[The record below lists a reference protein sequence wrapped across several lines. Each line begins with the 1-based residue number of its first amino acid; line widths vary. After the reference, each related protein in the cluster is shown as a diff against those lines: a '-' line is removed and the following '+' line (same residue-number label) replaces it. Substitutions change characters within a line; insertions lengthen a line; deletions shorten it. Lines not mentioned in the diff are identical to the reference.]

1 MRNDPLR
8 RCATTL
14 CEVNY
19 AIKWQANEHF
29 GLETE
34 MIGIIRFAA
43 WWKCQS
49 GPCLLSG
56 PGDMLFKLAD
66 FHYCSGHGPTVAAAQ
81 KSHLGRVKALVV
93 G

>member
-19 AIKWQANEHF
+19 AIEWQANEHF

-34 MIGIIRFAA
+34 MIGIIRFSA

-56 PGDMLFKLAD
+56 PGDMLFWPTSTIAAD
-66 FHYCSGHGPTVAAAQ
+66 MAQ
-81 KSHLGRVKALVV
+81 PSRRRKNHT
-93 G
+93 